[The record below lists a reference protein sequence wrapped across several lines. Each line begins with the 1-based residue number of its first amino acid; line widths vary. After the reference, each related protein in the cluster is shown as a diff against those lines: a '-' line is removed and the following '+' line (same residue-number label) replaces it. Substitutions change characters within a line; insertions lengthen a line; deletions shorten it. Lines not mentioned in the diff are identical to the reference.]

1 MNDNEAIDKLI
12 EETEIDP
19 DALLVQQYTGALH
32 EICDRRG
39 WPGGAI
45 FVVRRSANMVSVFG
59 TSNFKKGDEAYGL
72 LERAGEKGLATAL
85 IIEILSKV

>member
-1 MNDNEAIDKLI
+1 MNDNEAVDKLI

-32 EICDRRG
+32 EICGRRG

-45 FVVRRSANMVSVFG
+45 FIVRRSANMVSVFG
-59 TSNFKKGDEAYGL
+59 TSNFKNCEESYAL
-72 LERAGEKGLATAL
+72 LERGGKKGAATAVV
-85 IIEILSKV
+85 IQILSEL